1 MSDYFEL
8 VKRRESCRNFDS
20 NRPVEPEKLRRCAE
34 AAWLAPSAC
43 NGQPW
48 KYLIVTNPE
57 LAAKLRPLMQG
68 NGHEQI
74 PERMPGVRRG
84 RAGTDVAQGFRL
96 AAAEGSGFRANR
108 RCVFRVPVLLRGDGA
123 GAFHLHHRLAQ
134 RAEDSRTLW
143 SFAGNERVRMVLAVG
158 YAKTDALREKKRKPI
173 DEVVKYYE

>member
-8 VKRRESCRNFDS
+8 VRRRESCRNFDP
-20 NRPVEPEKLRRCAE
+20 NRPVELEKLRRCAE

-68 NGHEQI
+68 LGMNKFLKECPAFAVVVQEPTLLKVSASQRLKDQDFAPI
-74 PERMPGVRRG
+74 
-84 RAGTDVAQGFRL
+84 DVAFSASQFCYAATEQGLSTCIIGWHNEPKIRELFGL
-96 AAAEGSGFRANR
+96 
-108 RCVFRVPVLLRGDGA
+108 
-123 GAFHLHHRLAQ
+123 
-134 RAEDSRTLW
+134 
-143 SFAGNERVRMVLAVG
+143 AGNERVRMVLAVG